1 MSENARYIK
10 EESSRAKEACEE
22 YIALGPSR
30 SLTKLCEALGR
41 PPGYH
46 RTLAEWSTRF
56 SWVARSRAYDDE
68 QLEKKRKAREEQI
81 SQMNDRHAQIGLTQQ
96 KNALEQIQ
104 ALIVSGNFKDSATV
118 QLLKLATD
126 LERLARG
133 ATLDRI
139 NVELTGKDGG
149 PVATHET
156 SDLSEEDLRLVV
168 EMAAQLRERKDSD
181 VDTEQS

>member
-1 MSENARYIK
+1 MSENSRYIK
-10 EESSRAKEACEE
+10 EESSIAKAACEE

-56 SWVARSRAYDDE
+56 GWVERAKAYDQE
-68 QLEKKRKAREEQI
+68 QLQRKRQARQEAI
-81 SQMNDRHAQIGLTQQ
+81 DDMNTRHAQIGITQQ
-96 KNALEQIQ
+96 KNALGEIQ
-104 ALIVSGNFKDSATV
+104 RLITLGKFKDSALV
-118 QLLKLATD
+118 QLLKIAAD

-149 PVATHET
+149 PVAVDRNPNLQSLTDEELA
-156 SDLSEEDLRLVV
+156 SVQRIASQLSQRQGGTD
-168 EMAAQLRERKDSD
+168 
-181 VDTEQS
+181 